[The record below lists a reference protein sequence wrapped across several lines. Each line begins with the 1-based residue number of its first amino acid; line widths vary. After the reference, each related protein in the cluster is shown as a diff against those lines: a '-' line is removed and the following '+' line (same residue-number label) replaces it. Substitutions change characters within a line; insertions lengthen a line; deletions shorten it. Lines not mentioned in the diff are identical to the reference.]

1 MKEEAKQEME
11 QAIDRQA
18 EDQQFGVSECG
29 HCGKSVNQGRGF
41 AFKVP
46 TTLASA
52 GTAGRAGQ
60 ITKCILCALLHLPML
75 RRSLTVA
82 LIVGTVLTILNQGDI
97 IFAGDWK
104 PALYWKI
111 PLTYCVPFCVATYG
125 ALSNSRR

>member
-1 MKEEAKQEME
+1 MA
-11 QAIDRQA
+11 QAIDSQTEA
-18 EDQQFGVSECG
+18 QQVDTLECAR
-29 HCGKSVNQGRGF
+29 CGKLVRQGRGF

-46 TTLASA
+46 TTATIPDA
-52 GTAGRAGQ
+52 GAQAGQ
-60 ITKCILCALLHLPML
+60 FYKCFFCAVRHWALL

-82 LIVGTVLTILNQGDI
+82 VVVGTIITSLNQGDV

-104 PALYWKI
+104 AALYWKV